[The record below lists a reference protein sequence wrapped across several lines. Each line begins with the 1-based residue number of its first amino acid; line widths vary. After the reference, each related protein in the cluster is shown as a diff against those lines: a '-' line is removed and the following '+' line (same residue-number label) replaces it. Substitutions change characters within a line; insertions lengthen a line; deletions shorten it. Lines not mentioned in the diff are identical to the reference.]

1 MKKYISL
8 ILVVLMCGIV
18 YAANN
23 APSTGIPELVQGIG
37 LQCNPKGD
45 SDLESNDI
53 YHIYDFRKNGQS
65 LAVLNMPFGNSAKDY
80 STYGNNGVVNNVG
93 YYPTDGP
100 DGSGAYYFNARDA
113 EIVVPNSASLVFDPA
128 RQYSWEFWILPAE
141 LNRDQKIISKQA
153 SHVGGYDI
161 RLSSE
166 NRIEFVSAHD
176 YTNYLIASAVLN
188 EGQWYHVVV
197 TFDNNSVKVY
207 INGVEQVLTDFS
219 VIWNGYAS
227 TFRIDNINDLRM
239 SAASEEVLH
248 AMLDSVRIYDRVL
261 SNAEILDNYGM
272 NYKNLVSN
280 ELSAGTWTCAVTAN
294 DWFLDS
300 NTMTSNGIV
309 IV

>member
-18 YAANN
+18 YAANT

-197 TFDNNSVKVY
+197 TYNDSQKAVY
-207 INGVEQVLTDFS
+207 INGQKNSSTCSINGNLQKTSSNLTLGMSTVGAAAFNGAIDD
-219 VIWNGYAS
+219 VIIFNRS
-227 TFRIDNINDLRM
+227 LTNT
-239 SAASEEVLH
+239 
-248 AMLDSVRIYDRVL
+248 
-261 SNAEILDNYGM
+261 EILSLYNASANKYSNNFTGLASGAHTFTGYG
-272 NYKNLVSN
+272 
-280 ELSAGTWTCAVTAN
+280 A
-294 DWFLDS
+294 FLC
-300 NTMTSNGIV
+300 T
-309 IV
+309 